1 MKFYE
6 RTWFVIIMLIF
17 FFPLGLFLMWKFKDW
32 TKGVKWIVT
41 VVVVLVA
48 IFGFATDENDGEEKK
63 QETNT
68 TTDSKEDSKDS
79 KEDKKD
85 NAEKYNSKNDTKTKE
100 EKQKS
105 EIKKDDKPLTD
116 KEKLDK
122 KLKDDVSS
130 ADIKGVEFGNG
141 PSDVTIKLDGK
152 SAMSDKSTTR
162 GFKMAT
168 AEALLALKESKINVN
183 NADIYVY
190 HDLNDGMKDEEKMVM
205 SSRWDKETID
215 EMNEDALY
223 TLPDHI
229 EAQAESSYMHPVMRK
244 NDK

>member
-41 VVVVLVA
+41 IVVVLVA
-48 IFGFATDENDGEEKK
+48 ILGFATDENDGEEKK

-79 KEDKKD
+79 KKD
-85 NAEKYNSKNDTKTKE
+85 NAEKNNSKKDTKTKE

-116 KEKLDK
+116 EEKLDK
-122 KLKDDVSS
+122 KLKEDVRS

-162 GFKMAT
+162 SFKMAT